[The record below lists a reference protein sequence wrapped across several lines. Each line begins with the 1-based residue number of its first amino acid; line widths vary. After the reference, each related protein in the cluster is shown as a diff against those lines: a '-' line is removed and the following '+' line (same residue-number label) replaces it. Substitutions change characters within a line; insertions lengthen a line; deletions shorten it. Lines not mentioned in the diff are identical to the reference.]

1 MAGNLQGD
9 NSGNIYVEFDYN
21 NLIVVDPNKTIDAF
35 GKIKE
40 RLVDHENLVMYA
52 NLEAEV
58 LPRTKLAVGASPE
71 DRQRTISVAKMNF
84 LKPTKDTYLGA
95 GYYDELTGENTTKFK
110 GENQMLD
117 QAVKPKD
124 GTKPY
129 IKQTVA
135 DQKHVF
141 DNGLLGITQINVSTN
156 SSFIPT
162 VTMELEDVQGKALF
176 QLGNNSPYAAFFNLP
191 YPPFYLTLKGYYGQ
205 AIRYQLNLET
215 FNARFNSF
223 SGNYQVSLKFKGY
236 KFNVLNEIAMG
247 HLLATPHMYSQTFDV
262 AQTPVSTQSTPK
274 SVESQG
280 KTEAIQNNVG
290 GANQSD
296 GKNAVVTQ
304 LVTQRGYQKIVE
316 VYSEYKAKGLISPDF
331 PELTLVQLMNKLD
344 QFEANIVKS
353 FPPAEVEPLT
363 NCRNY
368 KQVVKQYFDTVRG
381 SDSSW
386 FNTYLNPKPIVLQN
400 NQRFYVFKPLELSV
414 KKNAVSLLKSHVT
427 KFNDGLAQ
435 NPTLGTAGPAK
446 ITNPITYEMIE
457 FKTPN
462 DSDINW
468 KETAKLQ
475 GYINPSDVQIKK
487 VQSEFGIADS
497 YVTNPLAP
505 NATVEQK
512 ELQEYARKCFIF
524 EGNGRFDKEINQLET
539 QANKKLSEYETS
551 ISAQLLRK
559 IEDTATG
566 IGFKPTVRN
575 MTAVV
580 MASAE
585 AFIRLMDDVHTN
597 AWNVKY
603 DPIRKKAIMDNP
615 SSAPSSE
622 TRGVVKISNNAQNAN
637 QGLSTAEE
645 PVYPW
650 PQFFVETP
658 DDKKGRFQLKYIAD
672 PSVVDMTNGWDFSKW
687 PEVEFVEEYMKGL
700 TQKFY
705 TPPTPPPLENQTD
718 TNIININAIEYPS
731 LGLAYANKEEIKFF
745 YEIWERQFLTSHYSG
760 LVRANSNQIDELIRL
775 NIETETNNIKTS
787 LGVSAPYLTLK
798 LKNFDLTAS
807 NYPKFL
813 SNISNSGTGRAYQD
827 FIRDFYVTPYIK
839 SITENSFSILGILD
853 IGKIPQTTTKS
864 DALASLLK
872 NASNEPLI
880 VDTLPYTDPTWSL
893 NNLEFSEK
901 SKGNDVYNTK
911 STLTIFEPRKIIS
924 NFNDVYNYTTNRP
937 VTNFSYLVTQNP
949 TAVASVGLGLYVF
962 YATRKPKNFV
972 PTEGYCES
980 TLAINNLSFTSTTS
994 MLNTPYFTNAIQNGV
1009 YNFRR
1014 KDKYPYV
1021 QAAYLFLN
1029 SLPLASLRER
1039 YKTNNNNVMSELDY
1053 ISSCFKKFGAIHK
1066 LPYAWILKYG
1076 SIWHRYK
1083 KYTETGV
1090 DILSTA
1096 WTNFNYVNNYSPINN
1111 STTQTY
1117 SFKYPV
1123 VVENKVTDVQRD
1135 VTLQTE
1141 TTNDVNM
1148 QVGFYPKLINDFN
1161 VFYNGYDL
1169 YKDYTNEEIQK
1180 SVNSGMKMYNF
1191 TPSNIDNA
1199 KQNGKQVR
1207 LITWSVMVPQLGA
1220 EIDTDCNPKN
1230 NTKGTTYFVIPSFGT
1245 NLNQTKN
1252 ELINSENRTP
1262 TTVVNLTSN
1271 TSVYNGSVRCLWSSP
1286 NYGYFNNDKIAYPQP
1301 DSYINKIQ
1309 SKGAESPFSLL
1320 AADEYSKIEEMFS
1333 VFDKKI
1339 LDQFEV
1345 EFLNFSRPLIDAN
1358 VDGQTAG
1365 IGASPIDMNANFK
1378 NFQSILKSLM
1388 TVPAQT
1394 TSQTET
1400 EYFNNVINN
1409 QNNVFFNGV
1418 RAFMEF
1424 DVIVRYGN
1432 PSNYNRRVFDSY
1444 LSYLGTPTVTDPITF
1459 KPYVQ
1464 GSLPQ
1469 KGTNVSLTQSRT
1481 KNPAAWTA
1489 LLNNVGFST
1498 ISGVAY
1504 SSTGSYF
1511 TDFFIDNN
1519 IEFTAQNVIILA
1531 PLIKM
1536 YATQKLRTPSLSVAQ
1551 FKNQLTNY
1559 LNQESN
1565 LQNNFLNGVLSRL
1578 RQPPPIGLPYQQQLP
1593 GGAIASA
1600 ISGEQS
1606 KVENYE
1612 VFKALNDKWIAG
1624 GDYKSKTLFEDI
1636 MFLDRASRNIGDT
1649 ILVDIFEFKNMFNT
1663 ESLNQAM
1670 SVYTFVSGMLIKN
1683 NFNVMNLPAYVNF
1696 YNVQDVD
1703 GTTNSNA
1710 TEGSLQFADRMW
1722 GTYLDV
1728 DYRNSSPKMVCF
1740 YAGKPS
1746 QYLDLPKGNFRFRD
1760 DAFEMRRASE
1770 NPLLE
1775 NQQGKKDWAVSNKC
1789 VGFTVDLGIRNQN
1802 VFYSFSVS
1810 QENGVATSESIN
1822 TQLNM
1827 VDQATGRNTATQN
1840 VSLYNLYK
1848 NRSYKCN
1855 VVCLGNALLQPT
1867 MYFNLR
1873 HVPMFNGPYMIM
1885 DVQHSIQQGNFQ
1897 TSFTGVRQGIYDLPA
1912 IDSFL
1917 QSINQNLLTKL
1928 EEALKI
1934 KQNDFTVTGTTNETK
1949 TNQVVQK
1956 ADNTLDTT
1964 NSCVSNLNPVYAT
1977 AKFQSVNGTPTNVNP
1992 TEFASA
1998 LKRLIPNSPTLQT
2011 IIYCISYVRT
2021 FQASSNTD
2029 LGSFNGWNHNLGTI
2043 SLNEDWSAS
2052 SADFLQ
2058 SYGCVNVKTN
2068 AASSSSQ
2075 PMAQFTNLDKYINF
2089 MYGRLWKNEDRILDM
2104 GLAKYYVCY
2113 WPKNS
2118 VDPAY
2123 YDSHIADY
2131 AVVKAT
2137 LYKALD
2143 SAVHAGITTVEKSKE
2158 LKTDIKKTEDK
2169 GKSPGTTPTP
2179 PVVTPKPGYT
2189 CPPAVIATFSP
2200 TVGNTGTIVQ
2210 LNGVNF
2216 ETTKEIKIGTTL
2228 VPFKDV
2234 TIINSQTIRF
2244 SVPQIGTGQVKV
2256 SDKIN
2261 ITTDYGTTASKT
2273 DFTYDPAV
2281 SASQTSSPG
2290 GYNNPTSNDSTV
2302 KNPEPNTNPQPATL
2316 IPKYEI
2322 VPNSDVTTKLTVD
2335 VNPSVGAWNMEN
2347 PVKMTVSTSD
2357 VTTTNNR
2364 IVLTTVGTFEA
2375 TISNYVV
2382 NNVFTIT
2389 NENIK
2394 SMLFDNPIPP
2404 FDTKKIKPGQVV
2416 KIQFVIKA
2424 NAVDKIKNPQATEQS
2439 FNFNYNK
2446 PVVGSSSTGLSPGE
2460 QLSKVLENQPGS
2472 LVKVGETNDVDLPNY
2487 SGPQYYNIKKPAGG
2501 YITYRFDCKGL
2512 ISIKDPTVVAISSL
2526 DSATIIITNTP
2537 GTKYTNVIEVKNL
2550 GTFQMEVRYTSDDLT
2565 WINPNTN
2572 KKELVEG
2579 SATTKVPFTL

>member
-84 LKPTKDTYLGA
+84 LKPTKDTYLGT

-110 GENQMLD
+110 GENQMLN
-117 QAVKPKD
+117 QAVDPKD

-129 IKQTVA
+129 IKETVA
-135 DQKHVF
+135 DQKNVF

-215 FNARFNSF
+215 FNARFNSV

-236 KFNVLNEIAMG
+236 KFNILNEVAMG

-262 AQTPVSTQSTPK
+262 SQSPVSTQSTPK

-280 KTEAIQNNVG
+280 RAEAIQNNVG
-290 GANQSD
+290 GSNQSD

-304 LVTQRGYQKIVE
+304 LVTKKGYQKIVE

-344 QFEANIVKS
+344 TFEANIVKS

-363 NCRNY
+363 NVRNY
-368 KQVVKQYFDTVRG
+368 KQVVQQYFNTIRG

-386 FNTYLNPKPIVLQN
+386 FNTYLNPKPIVLKDAQK
-400 NQRFYVFKPLELSV
+400 RFYVFKPLELSV
-414 KKNAVSLLKSHVT
+414 KKSAVSLLKSHVT

-435 NPTLGTAGPAK
+435 NPTLGKTGPSP
-446 ITNPITYEMIE
+446 IPNPITYELIE
-457 FKTPN
+457 FTTP
-462 DSDINW
+462 SDAEIDW
-468 KETAKLQ
+468 TETAKLQ
-475 GYINPSDVQIKK
+475 GYTKPTEAQIKK
-487 VQSEFGIADS
+487 VQSEFGSVDF
-497 YVTNPLAP
+497 YVTNPLLP
-505 NATVEQK
+505 NATAEQK
-512 ELQEYARKCFIF
+512 ELQEYGRKCFIF
-524 EGNGRFDKEINQLET
+524 EGNGRFDKQINQLET
-539 QANKKLSEYETS
+539 QANKKLSDYEAS

-603 DPIRKKAIMDNP
+603 DPVRKKAIMDNP

-622 TRGVVKISNNAQNAN
+622 TRGVVKISNSAQNAN
-637 QGLSTAEE
+637 QGLSTAQE

-650 PQFFVETP
+650 PQFFQETP

-672 PSVVDMTNGWDFSKW
+672 PSIVDQTDGWNFSKW

-705 TPPTPPPLENQTD
+705 TPPAPPPLENQVD

-731 LGLAYANKEEIKFF
+731 FGLAYANKEEIKFF

-787 LGVSAPYLTLK
+787 LGISAPYLTLK
-798 LKNFDLTAS
+798 LKNFDLTSS
-807 NYPKFL
+807 NYPQFL
-813 SNISNSGTGRAYQD
+813 SNISNTGTGRAYQD

-839 SITENSFSILGILD
+839 TITENSFSVLSILD
-853 IGKIPQTTTKS
+853 IGKIPQISTKS

-880 VDTLPYTDPTWSL
+880 VDTLPYTDPTWSID
-893 NNLEFSEK
+893 NLENSEK
-901 SKGNDVYNTK
+901 SVGNEVYNTK
-911 STLTIFEPRKIIS
+911 NTLTIFEPRKIIA

-937 VTNFSYLVTQNP
+937 VTNFSYLTSQNP
-949 TAVASVGLGLYVF
+949 TTLASISLDGF
-962 YATRKPKNFV
+962 YSTRKPKDFIA
-972 PTEGYCES
+972 TEGYCES
-980 TLAINNLSFTSTTS
+980 TFAAFDLTFTSTTS

-1009 YNFRR
+1009 DNFRR

-1039 YKTNNNNVMSELDY
+1039 YKTNTNNVMNELDY

-1083 KYTETGV
+1083 KYSETGV

-1111 STTQTY
+1111 SITQAY

-1123 VVENKVTDVQRD
+1123 VVNNKLTDVQRD

-1180 SVNSGMKMYNF
+1180 SINSGMKMYNF
-1191 TPSNIDNA
+1191 TNSNIVNA
-1199 KQNGKQVR
+1199 TQNGKQLS
-1207 LITWSVMVPQLGA
+1207 LITWSVMVPNLGA
-1220 EIDTDCNPKN
+1220 EIDTNCAPN
-1230 NTKGTTYFVIPSFGT
+1230 NTKGVSYYIIPSFGT
-1245 NLNQTKN
+1245 NLNQSEN
-1252 ELINSENRTP
+1252 ELIKNANTTP
-1262 TTVVNLTSN
+1262 DTSLNFTSN
-1271 TSVYNGSVRCLWSSP
+1271 PSVYNGSIRCLWSAP
-1286 NYGYFNNDKIAYPQP
+1286 NYGYFNNDQVVYPKP

-1309 SKGAESPFSLL
+1309 SKGEESPFSLL
-1320 AADEYSKIEEMFS
+1320 NTDTYSKIEEIFS
-1333 VFDKKI
+1333 VFDKKV

-1345 EFLNFSRPLIDAN
+1345 EFLNFSKPLVDASMN
-1358 VDGQTAG
+1358 GQGNA
-1365 IGASPIDMNANFK
+1365 IGESPIDINANFK
-1378 NFQSILKSLM
+1378 NFQSMFKSLM
-1388 TVPAQT
+1388 DVPAQT

-1409 QNNVFFNGV
+1409 QSGVFFNGI
-1418 RAFMEF
+1418 RAFMQY
-1424 DVIVRYGN
+1424 DVIARYGN

-1444 LSYLGTPTVTDPITF
+1444 LSYLGTPVVTDPITF
-1459 KPYVQ
+1459 KPYVS

-1469 KGTNVSLTQSRT
+1469 RGTNVSLTQSRT
-1481 KNPAAWTA
+1481 QNPAAWTA
-1489 LLNNVGFST
+1489 LLTEVGFST
-1498 ISGVAY
+1498 INGVDY

-1519 IEFTAQNVIILA
+1519 IEFTAQNVVILA

-1536 YATQKLRTPSLSVAQ
+1536 YATQRLRTPSLTVAQ

-1593 GGAIASA
+1593 GGAITSA

-1624 GDYKSKTLFEDI
+1624 GDYKTKTLFEDI

-1649 ILVDIFEFKNMFNT
+1649 ILVDIFEFKSMFSEN
-1663 ESLNQAM
+1663 SLNQAM
-1670 SVYTFVSGMLIKN
+1670 SVYTFISGMLIKN

-1703 GTTNSNA
+1703 GTTNTNA

-1928 EEALKI
+1928 EAALKI
-1934 KQNDFTVTGTTNETK
+1934 KQNDFTVVGTTNEVK

-1964 NSCVSNLNPVYAT
+1964 NSCVSNLNPVYAA
-1977 AKFQSVNGTPTNVNP
+1977 AKFQSVNGTSTSPTP
-1992 TEFASA
+1992 IEFGNA
-1998 LKRLIPNSPTLQT
+1998 LKRLIPNSPILQT

-2021 FQASSNTD
+2021 FQTASNQKA
-2029 LGSFNGWNHNLGTI
+2029 GSFNGWNNNLGTI
-2043 SLNEDWSAS
+2043 SLTEDWYAS

-2058 SYGCVNVKTN
+2058 SYCCVNVKTN
-2068 AASSSSQ
+2068 TASSSSQ
-2075 PMAQFTNLDKYINF
+2075 PMAQFASLDKYINF
-2089 MYGRLWKNEDRILDM
+2089 MYSRLYKNEDRILQM
-2104 GLAKYYVCY
+2104 GMAKYYVCY
-2113 WPKNS
+2113 WPKNN

-2131 AVVKAT
+2131 ALVKET

-2143 SAVHAGITTVEKSKE
+2143 SAVEAGITTVDKSKE
-2158 LKTDIKKTEDK
+2158 LKGEIKKTEDK

-2179 PVVTPKPGYT
+2179 PVVTPLPGNA
-2189 CPPAVIATFSP
+2189 CPPAVITTFSP
-2200 TVGNTGTIVQ
+2200 TVGVVDTIVQ
-2210 LNGVNF
+2210 INGLNF
-2216 ETTKEIKIGTTL
+2216 EKTKEIKIGNTV
-2228 VPFKDV
+2228 VPIKNV
-2234 TIINSQTIRF
+2234 TILNPQTIRF
-2244 SVPQIGTGQVKV
+2244 TVPTVGTGLVKV
-2256 SDKIN
+2256 SNKIT
-2261 ITTDYGTTASKT
+2261 ITTDDNSITTST
-2273 DFTYDPAV
+2273 GNFTYDPAV

-2290 GYNNPTSNDSTV
+2290 GYNDVTNTDTTV
-2302 KNPEPNTNPQPATL
+2302 TTPSPDTNPQNTTAQVALTQTQKTQYPLGGDDILVVKVAPNNGVWTISDQPDFSYKVSTFKKVNNQEVEEVEDKITDRLVNNISQGVIYVTADKQTFQVNRQNL
-2316 IPKYEI
+2316 INYEFDDI
-2322 VPNSDVTTKLTVD
+2322 IKDDYPNQKLKFD
-2335 VNPSVGAWNMEN
+2335 IQFQLQANQVNPYKVE
-2347 PVKMTVSTSD
+2347 
-2357 VTTTNNR
+2357 R
-2364 IVLTTVGTFEA
+2364 
-2375 TISNYVV
+2375 
-2382 NNVFTIT
+2382 
-2389 NENIK
+2389 
-2394 SMLFDNPIPP
+2394 
-2404 FDTKKIKPGQVV
+2404 
-2416 KIQFVIKA
+2416 
-2424 NAVDKIKNPQATEQS
+2424 
-2439 FNFNYNK
+2439 FNYNYTLI
-2446 PVVGSSSTGLSPGE
+2446 VPGPQTTTTTQGALQE
-2460 QLSKVLENQPGS
+2460 PGS
-2472 LVKVGETNDVDLPNY
+2472 LVLVSDTSSGGLPNF
-2487 SGPQYYNIKKPAGG
+2487 SGEEYYNIKKPAGG
-2501 YITYRFDCKGL
+2501 YLTFKFTCPGL
-2512 ISIKDPTVVAISSL
+2512 KTKNDPVVRVAGTSTKKTISVEESP
-2526 DSATIIITNTP
+2526 N
-2537 GTKYTNVIEVKNL
+2537 TKYTNLITVDGIGALVL
-2550 GTFQMEVRYTSDDLT
+2550 SVSYTSSLYEVNGRALAASAQ
-2565 WINPNTN
+2565 IN
-2572 KKELVEG
+2572 
-2579 SATTKVPFTL
+2579 FTL

>member
-84 LKPTKDTYLGA
+84 LKPTKDTYLGT

-110 GENQMLD
+110 GENQMLN
-117 QAVKPKD
+117 QAVDPKN

-129 IKQTVA
+129 IKESVA
-135 DQKHVF
+135 DQKNVF

-162 VTMELEDVQGKALF
+162 VTMELEDVQGRALF

-215 FNARFNSF
+215 FNARFNSV

-236 KFNVLNEIAMG
+236 KFNILNEIAMG

-262 AQTPVSTQSTPK
+262 AQSPVSTQSTPK

-280 KTEAIQNNVG
+280 KTESIQNNVG
-290 GANQSD
+290 GSNQAD

-304 LVTQRGYQKIVE
+304 LVTQKGYQKIVE

-368 KQVVKQYFDTVRG
+368 KQVVQQYFNTVRG
-381 SDSSW
+381 ADSSW
-386 FNTYLNPKPIVLQN
+386 FNTYLNPKPIVLEKGQG
-400 NQRFYVFKPLELSV
+400 RFYVFKPLELSV

-427 KFNDGLAQ
+427 KFNAGLAQ
-435 NPTLGTAGPAK
+435 NPTLGKAGPSP
-446 ITNPITYEMIE
+446 IPNPITYEMIE
-457 FKTPN
+457 FTTP
-462 DSDINW
+462 SDAQIDW
-468 KETAKLQ
+468 VETAKLQ
-475 GYINPSDVQIKK
+475 GYINPTDIQIKK
-487 VQSEFGIADS
+487 VQSEFGSADF
-497 YVTNPLAP
+497 YVTNPLSP

-512 ELQEYARKCFIF
+512 ELQEYSRKCFIF
-524 EGNGRFDKEINQLET
+524 EGNGRFDKQINQLET
-539 QANKKLSEYETS
+539 QANKKLSDYETS

-622 TRGVVKISNNAQNAN
+622 TRGVIKISNSAQNAN
-637 QGLSTAEE
+637 QGLSTAQE

-658 DDKKGRFQLKYIAD
+658 EDKKGRFQLKYIAD
-672 PSVVDMTNGWDFSKW
+672 PSVVDQTDGWNFSKW
-687 PEVEFVEEYMKGL
+687 PEVEFVEEYMRGL

-787 LGVSAPYLTLK
+787 LGISAPYLTLK

-807 NYPKFL
+807 NYPQFL
-813 SNISNSGTGRAYQD
+813 SNISNTGTGRAYQD

-839 SITENSFSILGILD
+839 TITENSFSILSILD
-853 IGKIPQTTTKS
+853 IGKIPQTSTKS

-872 NASNEPLI
+872 NASNEPLV

-893 NNLEFSEK
+893 NNLETSDK
-901 SKGNDVYNTK
+901 SKGYEVYNTK
-911 STLTIFEPRKIIS
+911 NTLTIFEPRKIIA

-937 VTNFSYLVTQNP
+937 VTNFSYLTAQNP
-949 TAVASVGLGLYVF
+949 STTASAGLGAF
-962 YATRKPKNFV
+962 YLTRQPKNFV
-972 PTEGYCES
+972 ATEGYIGSLSLEDI
-980 TLAINNLSFTSTTS
+980 LNFNNFRTTTS

-1014 KDKYPYV
+1014 KDKNPYV

-1039 YKTNNNNVMSELDY
+1039 YKTNGATDDLDY

-1096 WTNFNYVNNYSPINN
+1096 WTNFNYLENYSPINN
-1111 STTQTY
+1111 STSQTY

-1123 VVENKVTDVQRD
+1123 VVNNNVSNVQRD

-1141 TTNDVNM
+1141 STDDVNM

-1180 SVNSGMKMYNF
+1180 SINSGMKMYNF
-1191 TPSNIDNA
+1191 TESNIDNA
-1199 KQNGKQVR
+1199 TQNGKTVR
-1207 LITWSVMVPQLGA
+1207 LVTWSVMVPNLGA

-1230 NTKGTTYFVIPSFGT
+1230 NTKGATYFVIPSFGT
-1245 NLNQTKN
+1245 NLNQTRN
-1252 ELINSENRTP
+1252 ELINNA
-1262 TTVVNLTSN
+1262 TTTTTNITSN
-1271 TSVYNGSVRCLWSSP
+1271 TSVYNGSIRSLWSAP
-1286 NYGYFNNDKIAYPQP
+1286 NYGYFNNDEVVYPKP
-1301 DSYINKIQ
+1301 DSYINRIYT
-1309 SKGAESPFSLL
+1309 SGNESPFSLL
-1320 AADEYSKIEEMFS
+1320 NTDEYSKIEEMFS

-1345 EFLNFSRPLIDAN
+1345 EFLNFCKPIVDAN
-1358 VDGQTAG
+1358 IDGQG
-1365 IGASPIDMNANFK
+1365 NSIGESPIDINANFK
-1378 NFQSILKSLM
+1378 NFQSLFKSLM
-1388 TVPAQT
+1388 EVPSQT

-1409 QNNVFFNGV
+1409 QYGVFFNGV
-1418 RAFMEF
+1418 KAFMQF

-1444 LSYLGTPTVTDPITF
+1444 LSYLGTPVVTDPITF

-1469 KGTNVSLTQSRT
+1469 RGANVSLTQSRT
-1481 KNPAAWTA
+1481 QNPAAWTA
-1489 LLNNVGFST
+1489 LLTNVGFST
-1498 ISGVAY
+1498 ISGVEY

-1519 IEFTAQNVIILA
+1519 IEFTAQNVVILA

-1536 YATQKLRTPSLSVAQ
+1536 YATQKLRTPSLTVAQ

-1612 VFKALNDKWIAG
+1612 VFKALNDKWISG
-1624 GDYKSKTLFEDI
+1624 GDYKTKTLFEDI

-1649 ILVDIFEFKNMFNT
+1649 ILVDIFDFKATFN
-1663 ESLNQAM
+1663 ENSLNQAM
-1670 SVYTFVSGMLIKN
+1670 SVYTFISGMLIKN

-1696 YNVQDVD
+1696 YNIQDVD
-1703 GTTNSNA
+1703 GTTNTNA

-1802 VFYSFSVS
+1802 VFYSFQVS
-1810 QENGVATSESIN
+1810 QDNGVATSESIN

-1928 EEALKI
+1928 EAALKI
-1934 KQNDFTVTGTTNETK
+1934 KQNDFTVTPTTNEAK

-1977 AKFQSVNGTPTNVNP
+1977 ARFQSINGTSTQIQPQV
-1992 TEFASA
+1992 FADA

-2021 FQASSNTD
+2021 FQSSSNSGA
-2029 LGSFNGWNHNLGTI
+2029 GSFNGWNNNLGTI
-2043 SLNEDWSAS
+2043 SLKEEWGAS
-2052 SADFLQ
+2052 SSDFQQ

-2075 PMAQFTNLDKYINF
+2075 PMAQFASLDKYINF
-2089 MYGRLWKNEDRILDM
+2089 MYGRLWKNEDRILEM

-2113 WPKNS
+2113 WPKNF
-2118 VDPAY
+2118 VDPEY
-2123 YDSHIADY
+2123 YDSHIGDY
-2131 AVVKAT
+2131 AIVKDT

-2143 SAVHAGITTVEKSKE
+2143 SAVHLGIATVDKSKD
-2158 LKTDIKKTEDK
+2158 LKGTIKKTESK
-2169 GKSPGTTPTP
+2169 GKTPKVTPTP
-2179 PVVTPKPGYT
+2179 SPIPPKPGYT
-2189 CPPAVIATFSP
+2189 CPPAVITTFSP
-2200 TVGNTGTIVQ
+2200 TIGNKGTIVQ
-2210 LNGVNF
+2210 INGRNF
-2216 ETTKEIKIGTTL
+2216 ETLKEIKIGTTL

-2234 TIINSQTIRF
+2234 TIINAETIRF
-2244 SVPQIGTGQVKV
+2244 TVPTIGTGLVKV
-2256 SDKIN
+2256 SNKIS
-2261 ITTDYGTTASKT
+2261 ITTDYGTTTST
-2273 DFTYDPAV
+2273 GNFTYDPAV

-2290 GYNNPTSNDSTV
+2290 GYNNTTSTNTTSTV
-2302 KNPEPNTNPQPATL
+2302 PSVNTNPQPATL
-2316 IPKYEI
+2316 IPKYEV

-2335 VNPSVGAWNMEN
+2335 VNSSVGTWNMDN
-2347 PVKMTVSTSD
+2347 LVKMTVSTYD
-2357 VTTTNNR
+2357 VTITNNR
-2364 IVLTTVGTFEA
+2364 IVQTTSGTFET

-2394 SMLFDNPIPP
+2394 KILFDNPIPP
-2404 FDTKKIKPGQVV
+2404 FDTNKIKPGQVV

-2424 NAVDKIKNPQATEQS
+2424 NAVDKVKNPQPTEQS

-2446 PVVGSSSTGLSPGE
+2446 PVAGSSSTGLSPAE
-2460 QLSKVLENQPGS
+2460 LLSKVLENQPGS
-2472 LVKVGETNDVDLPNY
+2472 LVKVGESNNVDLPNY
-2487 SGPQYYNIKKPAGG
+2487 SGPSYYNIKKPAGG
-2501 YITYRFDCKGL
+2501 YITYRFDCSNL
-2512 ISIKDPTVVAISSL
+2512 LSIKAPTVVAIPSL
-2526 DSATIIITNTP
+2526 DNTTITITNTP

-2550 GTFQMEVRYTSDDLT
+2550 GTFQMEVRYTSSDLKWT
-2565 WINPNTN
+2565 NPNTN
-2572 KKELVEG
+2572 KEELVEG
-2579 SATTKVPFTL
+2579 GATTTVPFTL